1 MDLLIRITA
10 ATYCAKAV
18 PGGLVTSSPLF
29 SISTGC
35 RGGVSSHSRVGK
47 QRLRDGKLLART
59 ARSYQAGVWT
69 QVGLVPRHVLLSLS
83 LLEML
88 PARELRERPKSTNWW
103 AVFLS
108 HPPQFFLL
116 AISYSLLKAHFKSCP
131 FWTSLVVQ
139 WLSIHLPMQMW
150 VWSLTQEDPTCCGAT
165 QPVCCNFWACAL
177 GSRSPNHWSPHMPEP
192 VPCNKRSH
200 SKWEARELQLE
211 SSPCSPQLFHMLEFV
226 WDWGS
231 THSNEETAQP
241 KINKYIK
248 LKKGKKDYPSQYREH
263 GFDPWSGKIPHAAKQ
278 VSLRS
283 KSAWEPQTSGLEPGL
298 CNKRNHC
305 NEKTAHRNRA

>member
-1 MDLLIRITA
+1 
-10 ATYCAKAV
+10 
-18 PGGLVTSSPLF
+18 
-29 SISTGC
+29 
-35 RGGVSSHSRVGK
+35 
-47 QRLRDGKLLART
+47 
-59 ARSYQAGVWT
+59 
-69 QVGLVPRHVLLSLS
+69 
-83 LLEML
+83 
-88 PARELRERPKSTNWW
+88 
-103 AVFLS
+103 
-108 HPPQFFLL
+108 
-116 AISYSLLKAHFKSCP
+116 
-131 FWTSLVVQ
+131 
-139 WLSIHLPMQMW
+139 
-150 VWSLTQEDPTCCGAT
+150 
-165 QPVCCNFWACAL
+165 
-177 GSRSPNHWSPHMPEP
+177 MPEP
-192 VPCNKRSH
+192 VLCNKRSH

-305 NEKTAHRNRA
+305 NEKRSLCLPQLEKSQRIATKTQRSQKKKPASSMKSPWLLRQIWVW